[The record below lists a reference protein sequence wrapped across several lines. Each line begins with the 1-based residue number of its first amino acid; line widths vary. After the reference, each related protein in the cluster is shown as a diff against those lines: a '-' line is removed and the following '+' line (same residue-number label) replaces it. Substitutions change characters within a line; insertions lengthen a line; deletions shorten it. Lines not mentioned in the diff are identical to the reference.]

1 MLDGFKEFLESST
14 IHGLTYISTS
24 RRLGKLFWICVVI
37 LGFLAAGF
45 MIKNSFTDWND
56 NPIATTEKTLS
67 IRDVTFPTIT
77 VCPPRDTFTN
87 LNFDLHKGQNLTI
100 DEQTRDSMRY
110 TMYEIIHG
118 EFVKETMAAFAF
130 YNVEGKNR
138 NYYYGYDELRW
149 IEDVNTDAKRPLI
162 LSLSSAGVNDSVR
175 SPYFGEQYA
184 DSKFFRDLSFY
195 FDIKIPKEIEKNSSI
210 YLFVKITADI
220 VGSPMEE
227 VLYNWRDVM
236 GGQRQ
241 VLLTIPVT
249 RCYNRKCSF
258 SFKRKISDE
267 FVSDWLDKR
276 MTGVE
281 IEWHYNATVTP
292 DAEYIEDN
300 ENFIRIVNNLNHL
313 GFNMSSRLWQ
323 EIKTTRFQWISSV
336 RLEDRGDYGKSKY
349 TWIPTYHSPN
359 SKNCQ
364 VKPEVTSVHLDEI
377 EQRLNISLPFTEIS
391 AYNNRV
397 YGPLYDSVRDEVL
410 AEALAM
416 YIYLVDC
423 PDDKLKGWINTYTSL
438 MEGDNMVGLL
448 STLGDVVTNSQQQAD
463 SLIARRILVSWSAML
478 NLTNK
483 DIETMMIAPSKL
495 KTLES
500 PGNREFVSEDIL
512 QGEYSPCKVSTD
524 EDISDLDTIQRLST
538 HPVHIIDE
546 AGELS
551 PSALIPFCDLGGR
564 MSLTGVQH
572 TQFSM
577 PVCTAFTRKV
587 LFDQLCYEADLN
599 LYKESLSPEE
609 FNVGF
614 SFLVDLNH
622 NRQTSL
628 VTEEAQLGN
637 QSLGKKCLTRRLHIF
652 QIITRSEKLC
662 EV

>member
-1 MLDGFKEFLESST
+1 MLKGIKEFLDTST
-14 IHGLTYISTS
+14 IHGLAYISSTK
-24 RRLGKLFWICVVI
+24 GPPKVFWTTVVVCC
-37 LGFLAAGF
+37 FLTAGL
-45 MIKNSFTDWND
+45 MISSSFSNWFD

-67 IRDVTFPTIT
+67 VKEVTFPTIT
-77 VCPPRDTFTN
+77 VCPPRNTFTN
-87 LNFDLHKGQNLTI
+87 LNWDLIKGQNLTI
-100 DEQTRDSMRY
+100 DEQTRNSMRY
-110 TMYEIIHG
+110 TMYEVIHG

-130 YNVEGKNR
+130 YNEESKSR
-138 NYYYGYDELRW
+138 NYYHGYDELRW
-149 IEDVNTDAKRPLI
+149 IEDASTDAKKPLV
-162 LSLSSAGVNDSVR
+162 LTLSSAAVNDSVR

-227 VLYNWRDVM
+227 VLYNWKDVM
-236 GGQRQ
+236 GGQRE

-300 ENFIRIVNNLNHL
+300 ENFIRIVNILNHL

-323 EIKTTRFQWISSV
+323 EIKTRRFQLISSI
-336 RLEDRGDYGKSKY
+336 RLGVGITASLYMSMY
-349 TWIPTYHSPN
+349 NWIPTYLPSN
-359 SKNCQ
+359 SKNCL
-364 VKPEVTSVHLDEI
+364 VKPEFTSVHLDEI

-391 AYNNRV
+391 AYNRTV
-397 YGPLYDSVRDEVL
+397 YGPLYDSVSDEVL

-438 MEGDNMVGLL
+438 MEGDNMVELL
-448 STLGDVVTNSQQQAD
+448 STLGDVVTNSQEQAD

-495 KTLES
+495 KTSES
-500 PGNREFVSEDIL
+500 PLTNVSNDIF
-512 QGEYSPCKVSTD
+512 QGDHSPCKVS
-524 EDISDLDTIQRLST
+524 SDNYILYRSRHDS
-538 HPVHIIDE
+538 E
-546 AGELS
+546 AERP
-551 PSALIPFCDLGGR
+551 PS
-564 MSLTGVQH
+564 SYH
-572 TQFSM
+572 
-577 PVCTAFTRKV
+577 
-587 LFDQLCYEADLN
+587 
-599 LYKESLSPEE
+599 
-609 FNVGF
+609 
-614 SFLVDLNH
+614 
-622 NRQTSL
+622 
-628 VTEEAQLGN
+628 
-637 QSLGKKCLTRRLHIF
+637 
-652 QIITRSEKLC
+652 
-662 EV
+662 

>member
-1 MLDGFKEFLESST
+1 MLKGIKEFLDTST
-14 IHGLTYISTS
+14 IHGLAYISSTK
-24 RRLGKLFWICVVI
+24 GPPKVFWTTVVVCS
-37 LGFLAAGF
+37 FLTAGL
-45 MIKNSFTDWND
+45 MISSSFSNWFD

-67 IRDVTFPTIT
+67 VKEVTFPTIT
-77 VCPPRDTFTN
+77 VCPPRNTFTN
-87 LNFDLHKGQNLTI
+87 LNWDLIKGQNLTI
-100 DEQTRDSMRY
+100 DEQTRNSMRY
-110 TMYEIIHG
+110 TMYEVIHG

-130 YNVEGKNR
+130 YNEESKSR
-138 NYYYGYDELRW
+138 NYYHGYDELRW
-149 IEDVNTDAKRPLI
+149 IEDVSTDAKKPLL
-162 LSLSSAGVNDSVR
+162 LSPSSAAVNDSVR

-195 FDIKIPKEIEKNSSI
+195 FNIKIPKEIEKNSSI

-236 GGQRQ
+236 GGQTE

-300 ENFIRIVNNLNHL
+300 ENFIRIVNILNHL

-377 EQRLNISLPFTEIS
+377 EQRLNISLPFREIS
-391 AYNNRV
+391 AYSRRV
-397 YGPLYDSVRDEVL
+397 YWPLYDSVSKEVL

-438 MEGDNMVGLL
+438 MEGDNMVELL
-448 STLGDVVTNSQQQAD
+448 STLGDVVTNSQEQAD
-463 SLIARRILVSWSAML
+463 SSIARRILVSWSAML

-483 DIETMMIAPSKL
+483 DIETLMIAPSKL
-495 KTLES
+495 KTSES
-500 PGNREFVSEDIL
+500 PLTNVSNDIF
-512 QGEYSPCKVSTD
+512 QGDHSPSKVS
-524 EDISDLDTIQRLST
+524 SDNYILYRSRHDS
-538 HPVHIIDE
+538 E
-546 AGELS
+546 AERP
-551 PSALIPFCDLGGR
+551 PS
-564 MSLTGVQH
+564 SYH
-572 TQFSM
+572 
-577 PVCTAFTRKV
+577 
-587 LFDQLCYEADLN
+587 
-599 LYKESLSPEE
+599 
-609 FNVGF
+609 
-614 SFLVDLNH
+614 
-622 NRQTSL
+622 
-628 VTEEAQLGN
+628 
-637 QSLGKKCLTRRLHIF
+637 
-652 QIITRSEKLC
+652 
-662 EV
+662 

>member
-1 MLDGFKEFLESST
+1 MLKGIKEFLDTST
-14 IHGLTYISTS
+14 IHGLAYISSTK
-24 RRLGKLFWICVVI
+24 GPPKVFWTTVVVCS
-37 LGFLAAGF
+37 FLTAGL
-45 MIKNSFTDWND
+45 MISSSFSNWFD

-67 IRDVTFPTIT
+67 VKEVTFPTIT
-77 VCPPRDTFTN
+77 VCPPRNTFTN
-87 LNFDLHKGQNLTI
+87 LNWDLIKGQNLTI
-100 DEQTRDSMRY
+100 DEQTKNSMRY
-110 TMYEIIHG
+110 TMYEVIHG

-130 YNVEGKNR
+130 YNEESKSR
-138 NYYYGYDELRW
+138 NYYHGYDELRW
-149 IEDVNTDAKRPLI
+149 IEDVSTDAKKPLL
-162 LSLSSAGVNDSVR
+162 LSPSSAAVNDSVR

-227 VLYNWRDVM
+227 VLYNWKDVM
-236 GGQRQ
+236 GGQRE

-249 RCYNRKCSF
+249 RCYNRKCSL
-258 SFKRKISDE
+258 SYKRKISDE

-300 ENFIRIVNNLNHL
+300 ENFIRIVNILNHL

-349 TWIPTYHSPN
+349 TWIPTYHSTN

-391 AYNNRV
+391 ANNRTV
-397 YGPLYDSVRDEVL
+397 YGPLYDSVSDEVL

-438 MEGDNMVGLL
+438 MEGDNMVELL

-463 SLIARRILVSWSAML
+463 SSIARRILVSWSAML

-495 KTLES
+495 KTSES
-500 PGNREFVSEDIL
+500 PLTNVSNDIF
-512 QGEYSPCKVSTD
+512 QGDHSPSKVS
-524 EDISDLDTIQRLST
+524 SDNYILYRSRHDS
-538 HPVHIIDE
+538 E
-546 AGELS
+546 AERP
-551 PSALIPFCDLGGR
+551 PS
-564 MSLTGVQH
+564 SYH
-572 TQFSM
+572 
-577 PVCTAFTRKV
+577 
-587 LFDQLCYEADLN
+587 
-599 LYKESLSPEE
+599 
-609 FNVGF
+609 
-614 SFLVDLNH
+614 
-622 NRQTSL
+622 
-628 VTEEAQLGN
+628 
-637 QSLGKKCLTRRLHIF
+637 
-652 QIITRSEKLC
+652 
-662 EV
+662 